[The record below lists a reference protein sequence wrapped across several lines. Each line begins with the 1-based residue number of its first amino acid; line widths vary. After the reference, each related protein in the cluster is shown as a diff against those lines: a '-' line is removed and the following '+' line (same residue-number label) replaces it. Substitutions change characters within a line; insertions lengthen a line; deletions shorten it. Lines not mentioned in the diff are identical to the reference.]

1 MSSMQCRKLVLDE
14 NLIKTGGSHM
24 VFLLYETFWEGKNV
38 VSTPRHFLKHIN
50 MMFLMPFILVFTAKN
65 HYNFIKKWKFEN
77 FILYHAYLVY
87 FDDKKPLKHFYEIL
101 LSKHLVVKSWS
112 NLGKFLCKIMF
123 LILWTLFNRHFK
135 QIQKYYKIN
144 KNHFGHLHTCIS
156 EKI

>member
-1 MSSMQCRKLVLDE
+1 
-14 NLIKTGGSHM
+14 
-24 VFLLYETFWEGKNV
+24 
-38 VSTPRHFLKHIN
+38 
-50 MMFLMPFILVFTAKN
+50 MFLMPFILVFTAKN

-144 KNHFGHLHTCIS
+144 KNILAIYIHVSVKKYKNLAILWQ
-156 EKI
+156 KNWK